1 MPRCDIRRPSPA
13 RYTRRMSA
21 STPSILVVHDGG
33 AGNRRQALALA
44 QAWDLPYD
52 EHVLSPRW
60 PWRWAAPRL
69 LPGSSQ
75 AFGEAFGA
83 YWTQP
88 PPVAVGCGRQAA
100 LATRLLRQRGSHVV
114 QILNPRLPMTHWDT
128 VVLPAHDG
136 VSAANV
142 LRLDGSLN
150 PIDDAWLQRARD
162 AHPALGDGDGPRT
175 VFMLGGPTADSD
187 WDSRALGTVMAL
199 LLGWQDRDG
208 GRLHVI
214 ASRRTPKFLRQQLR
228 QTLAGRALFWGDE
241 SDGPNPYEG
250 ALAWADQIVVTPDS
264 ANLISEA
271 AATRAPMW
279 IALPRWNRGRL
290 RCLIAHAID
299 SGRARPLG
307 PEAGRWN
314 ITPWRESAR
323 VAAALKPYVLERLG
337 GPEPVVEAD
346 AAPVGSTAKA
356 LSNSSDAS
364 AS

>member
-1 MPRCDIRRPSPA
+1 MPATATGRCERQNTA
-13 RYTRRMSA
+13 RYTQAMSA
-21 STPSILVVHDGG
+21 SNPSILVMHDGG

-44 QAWDLPYD
+44 QAWDLPYG
-52 EHVLSPRW
+52 EHVLSPHS
-60 PWRWAAPRL
+60 PWRWAAPRM
-69 LPGSSQ
+69 LPASSL
-75 AFGEAFGA
+75 AFGKGFREHCA
-83 YWTQP
+83 QP
-88 PPVAVGCGRQAA
+88 PAVAVGCGRQAA
-100 LATRLLRQRGSHVV
+100 LATRLLRQSGSHVV
-114 QILNPRLPMTHWDT
+114 QILHPRMSTTHWDT

-136 VSAANV
+136 VSAKNV
-142 LRLDGSLN
+142 LCLDGSLN

-162 AHPALGDGDGPRT
+162 AHPKLGEGEGPRT
-175 VFMLGGPTADSD
+175 VLMLGGPTADSD
-187 WDSRALGTVMAL
+187 WDSRALATVMSL
-199 LLGWQDRDG
+199 LLGWQERDG
-208 GRLHVI
+208 GRLQVI
-214 ASRRTPKFLRQQLR
+214 ASRRTPTSLRRHLR
-228 QTLAGRALFWGDE
+228 HRLAGRALFWGDE

-290 RCLIAHAID
+290 RHLITHAID

-307 PEAGRWN
+307 PEAGRWD

-337 GPEPVVEAD
+337 SAVAD

-356 LSNSSDAS
+356 CSNSGDAS